1 MPASVNLVVL
11 MGNVTVDPDFQ
22 YLDGGRAL
30 CRFSIAVNQVFV
42 SKGERKENTT
52 FVRIVCWARTAEVCG
67 EHLKKGDPVF
77 VEGRLTSSQWQTED
91 GQKRSSMEVTAQRVQ
106 FVGGRRSEE
115 ERGGVKSSDVMSNS
129 SLSGEGSEPA
139 VTVAD
144 SDIPF

>member
-11 MGNVTVDPDFQ
+11 LGNVTVDPDFQ

-42 SKGERKENTT
+42 SKGEKKENTT
-52 FVRIVCWARTAEVCG
+52 FVRIVCWGRTAEVCG
-67 EHLKKGDPVF
+67 EHVKKGDPVF

-91 GQKRSSMEVTAQRVQ
+91 GQKRSSMEVTAQKIQ
-106 FVGGRRSEE
+106 FVGGRRSGENE
-115 ERGGVKSSDVMSNS
+115 DKMSEGSSSGHSSDTGQDVEM
-129 SLSGEGSEPA
+129 
-139 VTVAD
+139 TVSD